1 MTMLTKGIIQ
11 DFINGDEYAFTQIY
25 KVYYKDIRSY
35 CFQHTRSAELADE
48 LTSDVFLRFWE
59 ARGNLDPER
68 EVKPYLF
75 TITKNVTFTWLK
87 RTLTDQKM
95 KNVFR
100 GRYLSAQEEA
110 SQDIAITAAMDLALL
125 RKIMGKMPARRRETF
140 ELCKIDGFTYSEAAN
155 LLSVSKETIKE
166 HMSLAKRDLSK
177 LADAADYLYLLLPL
191 FFSLEN
197 YF

>member
-1 MTMLTKGIIQ
+1 MTVLTKGIVQ
-11 DFINGDEYAFTQIY
+11 DFINGDEYAFTQMY
-25 KVYYKDIRSY
+25 KLYYKDIRSY
-35 CFQHTRSAELADE
+35 CFQHTHSDEIADE

-59 ARGNLDPER
+59 ARENLDPER

-100 GRYLSAQEEA
+100 GRYLSAQEDA
-110 SQDIAITAAMDLALL
+110 SQHIAITAAMDLALL
-125 RKIMGKMPARRRETF
+125 RKIMGRMPSKRRETF
-140 ELCKIDGFTYSEAAN
+140 ELCKIDGFTYAEAAN

-177 LADAADYLYLLLPL
+177 LADAADYIYFFLPL
-191 FFSLEN
+191 LFSLDN